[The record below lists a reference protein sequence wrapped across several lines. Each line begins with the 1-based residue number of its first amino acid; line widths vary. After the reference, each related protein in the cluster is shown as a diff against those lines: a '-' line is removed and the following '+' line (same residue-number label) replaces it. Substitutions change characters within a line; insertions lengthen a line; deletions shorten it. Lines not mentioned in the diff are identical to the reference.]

1 MCHSLSLDNKT
12 SLSSSYGFAPD
23 LFKGRQVFLTGA
35 SRGIGQAVAR
45 GFAACGA
52 DLYLVGKDEERL
64 RLFADELRSA
74 YGRTAQYK
82 SIDLASLEKLQSEL
96 NGLAGERQFDIVV
109 NNAGIYRTES
119 VAGHELSSW
128 RQLLDINLNAAML
141 VMSSFLPAMLKR
153 GSGRI
158 INVSSISGRVAEAYG
173 AAYSASKFA
182 LLGLTQAAAL
192 EAAASGVTVNAVCP
206 GWVLTDLARKQIE
219 DPHWQALNGLPADA
233 GMELTRLSVPQERFL
248 EPEEVASLVLYLAS
262 PMARGITGQA
272 INICGGLSLH

>member
-1 MCHSLSLDNKT
+1 VPLGNKSL
-12 SLSSSYGFAPD
+12 LSSSYGFAPD
-23 LFKGRQVFLTGA
+23 LFQRRQIFLTGA
-35 SRGIGQAVAR
+35 GRGIGQAIAH

-52 DLYLVGKDEERL
+52 ELYLVGKDEERL
-64 RLFADELRSA
+64 RLFAEQLHTA
-74 YGRTAQYK
+74 YGCGVHYK
-82 SIDLASLEKLQSEL
+82 SIDFACLENLQSEL
-96 NGLAGERQFDIVV
+96 DVLARERQFDIVV

-141 VMSSFLPAMLKR
+141 VMSRLLPSMLKR
-153 GSGRI
+153 GDGRI

-192 EAAASGVTVNAVCP
+192 EAAKSGVTVNAVCP
-206 GWVLTDLARKQIE
+206 GWVLTDLARTQME
-219 DPHWQALNGLPADA
+219 DPHWQNLSGLPADES
-233 GMELTRLSVPQERFL
+233 MELTRLSVPQERFL
-248 EPEEVASLVLYLAS
+248 DPAEVASLVLYLAS

>member
-1 MCHSLSLDNKT
+1 MSLDNRT
-12 SLSSSYGFAPD
+12 LLSSSYGFAPD
-23 LFKGRQVFLTGA
+23 LFLGRQVFLTGA
-35 SRGIGQAVAR
+35 GRGIGQAIAC

-52 DLYLVGKDEERL
+52 ELYLVGKDEERL
-64 RLFADELRSA
+64 RLLSEQLLTA
-74 YGRTAQYK
+74 YGCGVQYK
-82 SIDLASLEKLQSEL
+82 SIDFACLENLQSEL
-96 NGLAGERQFDIVV
+96 DVLARERQFDVVV

-141 VMSSFLPAMLKR
+141 VMSRLLPSMLKR
-153 GSGRI
+153 GAGRI

-192 EAAASGVTVNAVCP
+192 EAAKSGVTVNAVCP
-206 GWVLTDLARKQIE
+206 GWVFTDLARTQIE
-219 DPHWQALNGLPADA
+219 DPHWQTLSGLPADES
-233 GMELTRLSVPQERFL
+233 MELTRLSVPQERFL
-248 EPEEVASLVLYLAS
+248 DPVEVASLVLYLAS